1 VTASAAPA
9 SASHSATRIF
19 AVSGIISI
27 AAIVVA
33 YFYGGWKAAGL
44 TLILGVLEIT
54 LSFDNA
60 VVNAKVLERMSEKW
74 QQVFLTV
81 GVVVAVFGMRLVFPL
96 LVVGITAHL
105 NPAEAVRLAF
115 EKGPLS
121 DPHSYGSLLQA
132 AHPQIAAFG
141 GMFLLL
147 LFLDWLFEEREITW
161 LTWLERPLARIG
173 KLDQLSVI
181 IAGLA
186 LYLFA
191 EIAAEKP
198 GTVLAAGV
206 LGIITYLAVNG
217 LGGLFENYEEHQE
230 EEFEQ
235 KTHTGP
241 TQLAKA
247 VGKAG
252 FFLFLYLEVLDASF
266 SFDGVI
272 GAFAITPDPII
283 IALGLGLIGALF
295 VRSLTVYL
303 VRKGTLNDYVFLEHG
318 AHWAIGALA
327 VILLVSIG
335 LHVNEVV
342 TGLVG
347 LVLIGA
353 AFLSSLVRN
362 RRNGTPSEDAPEA
375 LDAPAAL

>member
-1 VTASAAPA
+1 MTAPA
-9 SASHSATRIF
+9 NHSATRIF
-19 AVSGIISI
+19 AASGIISL

-44 TLILGVLEIT
+44 TLILGILEIT

-60 VVNAKVLERMSEKW
+60 VVNAKVLERMSERW
-74 QQVFLTV
+74 QQIFLTV
-81 GVVVAVFGMRLVFPL
+81 GIVIAVFGMRLVFPL
-96 LVVGITAHL
+96 LVVVLTAHMSPG
-105 NPAEAVRLAF
+105 NAITLAF
-115 EKGPLS
+115 QKLPIS
-121 DPHSYGSLLQA
+121 DHESYAYKLHE

-173 KLDQLSVI
+173 KLDALSVI
-181 IAGLA
+181 IAGVL
-186 LYLFA
+186 LFV
-191 EIAAEKP
+191 IGQTVAADP
-198 GTVLAAGV
+198 GKVLAAGV
-206 LGIITYLAVNG
+206 LGIVSYLAVNG
-217 LGGLFENYEEHQE
+217 LGGLFENFEESQE
-230 EEFEQ
+230 EEFER
-235 KTHTGP
+235 KAHGGP
-241 TQLAKA
+241 SEIAKA

-303 VRKGTLNDYVFLEHG
+303 VRKGTLNDYVYLEHG

-327 VILLVSIG
+327 LILLITIKWE
-335 LHVNEVV
+335 VNEVV

-353 AFLSSLVRN
+353 AFVSSLMRN
-362 RRNGTPSEDAPEA
+362 RREA
-375 LDAPAAL
+375 AEGEPVQEIDVRV